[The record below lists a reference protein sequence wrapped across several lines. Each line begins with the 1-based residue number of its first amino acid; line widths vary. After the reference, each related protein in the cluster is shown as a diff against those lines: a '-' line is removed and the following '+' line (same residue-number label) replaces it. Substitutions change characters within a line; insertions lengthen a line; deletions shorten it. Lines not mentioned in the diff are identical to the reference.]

1 MTVAAL
7 IWRSSARFAL
17 GQALATLLLGCGP
30 VVSAWA
36 LRGLLDSLAA
46 GQSGGA
52 GAAGSAGAGH
62 RTGYLAVLVTTVAI
76 TAVAPHV
83 NRFLDAGLRR
93 RVSLRM
99 HEELFGGLNRL
110 EGLARFESPEHL
122 DKVRLAQQATQT
134 APGQLVAAGFG
145 SVQAVVSAA
154 GFLLALLTIAPV
166 LAVVTGI
173 AAVPAMA
180 AQHRLGRRRAQT
192 QMTVSP
198 NLRRQIFYTSLLTD
212 LNAIKEVRLF
222 GLGGFLLG
230 RMRRETRV
238 VHAEEEK
245 VDRAT
250 LATQSTLAA
259 MTAAITGAGLFW
271 AVGGT
276 SGRFSPGTVM
286 LFFTAVVAVQ
296 NGLGT
301 VAGKVAEMT
310 EARGLLR
317 HFEALCRGGS
327 DLPVRA
333 DPVPVPVLSGAI
345 EIDDLW
351 FRYGPEQPW
360 ILRGLSLTIPR
371 GATVALVGL
380 NGAGKSTL
388 IKLLCRLYD
397 PERGAIRWDAVD
409 LRDMEPAG
417 LRARIG
423 TVFQDYMAYDLPA
436 SENIGMGDLP
446 ALGEA
451 SRVSRAARLAGI
463 DATLQALPFGYDTL
477 LSRRFFDMADKN
489 NPRTGVT
496 LSGGQWQR
504 VALAR
509 GMMREGADL
518 LILDEPSSGLD
529 AEAEHDVH
537 SRLRHHRAGRT
548 TLLVSH
554 RLGAVREADLIVVL
568 EDGVIAEQGTHAELM
583 AAEGRYHALFTLQSA
598 GYQQAAAGAGAGAG
612 AGASAAAA
620 AAGSAR

>member
-1 MTVAAL
+1 MAVTAL

-17 GQALATLLLGCGP
+17 GQAAVTLLLGCSP

-36 LRGLLDSLAA
+36 LRGLLDALAA
-46 GQSGGA
+46 GP
-52 GAAGSAGAGH
+52 AGAGH
-62 RTGYLAVLVTTVAI
+62 RSGYLAVLVATVAV
-76 TAVAPHV
+76 TAVAPHA

-93 RVSLRM
+93 RVTLRM
-99 HEELFGGLNRL
+99 HEDLFAGLNRL
-110 EGLARFESPEHL
+110 EGLGRFESPQHL

-145 SVQAVVSAA
+145 SVQAVVACT
-154 GFLLALLTIAPV
+154 GFLLALLTFAPV
-166 LAVVTGI
+166 LALVALV

-180 AQHRLGRRRAQT
+180 AQHRLGRRRAET
-192 QMTVSP
+192 QLTISP

-222 GLGGFLLG
+222 GLGDFLLG
-230 RMRRETRV
+230 RMRRETRL
-238 VHAEEEK
+238 VHREEEK
-245 VDRAT
+245 DDRAS
-250 LATQSTLAA
+250 LATQSALAGV
-259 MTAAITGAGLFW
+259 TAVITGAGLFW

-296 NGLGT
+296 NGLGA
-301 VAGKVAEMT
+301 VAGRVAEMT

-317 HFEALCRGGS
+317 HFEELCDAGS

-333 DPVPVPVLSGAI
+333 DPVPVPSLSDAI

-360 ILRGLSLTIPR
+360 ILRGLSLRIPR

-397 PERGAIRWDAVD
+397 PERGAISWDGVD
-409 LRDMEPAG
+409 LRAMEPAA
-417 LRARIG
+417 LRSRIG

-446 ALGEA
+446 ALRDSA
-451 SRVSRAARLAGI
+451 RVRDAARLAGI
-463 DATLQALPFGYDTL
+463 DGTLEALPFGYDTL
-477 LSRRFFDMADKN
+477 LSRRFFDMADKT

-537 SRLRHHRAGRT
+537 TRLRRHRAGRT

-554 RLGAVREADLIVVL
+554 RLGAVREADLIIVL
-568 EDGVIAEQGTHAELM
+568 EDGVIAEQGSHEELM
-583 AAEGRYHALFTLQSA
+583 AAGGRYHALFTLQSA
-598 GYQQAAAGAGAGAG
+598 GYQE
-612 AGASAAAA
+612 AA
-620 AAGSAR
+620 AAGSPV

>member
-1 MTVAAL
+1 VAVTAL
-7 IWRSSARFAL
+7 VWRSSARFAL
-17 GQALATLLLGCGP
+17 GQAVATLLLGCGP

-46 GQSGGA
+46 GPA
-52 GAAGSAGAGH
+52 GAAGTAGAAEAGH
-62 RTGYLAVLVTTVAI
+62 RSGYLVVLVVTVAI

-99 HEELFGGLNRL
+99 HEELFAGLNRL
-110 EGLARFESPEHL
+110 EGLGSFESPEHL
-122 DKVRLAQQATQT
+122 DKVRLAQQATQM

-154 GFLLALLTIAPV
+154 GFLVALTTIAPV
-166 LAVVTGI
+166 LALVTCA
-173 AAVPAMA
+173 AAVPAVW

-198 NLRRQIFYTSLLTD
+198 NLRRQIFYASLLTD

-222 GLGGFLLG
+222 GLGDFLLG

-238 VHAEEEK
+238 VHGEEEK

-259 MTAAITGAGLFW
+259 AAAAITGAGLFW

-276 SGRFSPGTVM
+276 SGRFSAGTVM

-301 VAGKVAEMT
+301 VAGKVAEIT
-310 EARGLLR
+310 EARGLLK
-317 HFEALCRGGS
+317 HFEAVCDADS

-333 DPVPVPVLSGAI
+333 DPLAVPVLSDAI
-345 EIDDLW
+345 EIDDVW
-351 FRYGPEQPW
+351 FRYSPEQPW
-360 ILRGLSLTIPR
+360 ILKGLSLTVPR

-397 PERGAIRWDAVD
+397 PERGAISWDGVD
-409 LRDMEPAG
+409 LRAMEPAA
-417 LRARIG
+417 LRSHIG

-436 SENIGMGDLP
+436 SENVGMGDLP
-446 ALGEA
+446 ALAEA
-451 SRVSRAARLAGI
+451 ERIRSAASLAGI
-463 DATLQALPFGYDTL
+463 DATLAALPFGYDTL
-477 LSRRFFDMADKN
+477 LSRRFFDMADKD

-537 SRLRHHRAGRT
+537 TRLRRHRAGRT

-568 EDGVIAEQGTHAELM
+568 EDGVIAEQGSHTELM
-583 AAEGRYHALFTLQSA
+583 AAGGRYHALFTLQSA
-598 GYQQAAAGAGAGAG
+598 GYQEPAGV
-612 AGASAAAA
+612 
-620 AAGSAR
+620 GSPA

>member
-1 MTVAAL
+1 MAVTAL

-17 GQALATLLLGCGP
+17 GQAVATLLLGCGP

-46 GQSGGA
+46 GPA
-52 GAAGSAGAGH
+52 GAAGTAGAAEAGH
-62 RTGYLAVLVTTVAI
+62 RSGYLVVLVVTVAI

-99 HEELFGGLNRL
+99 HEELFAGLNRL
-110 EGLARFESPEHL
+110 EGLGSFESPEHL
-122 DKVRLAQQATQT
+122 DKVRLAQQATQM

-154 GFLLALLTIAPV
+154 GFLVALTTIAPV
-166 LAVVTGI
+166 LALVTCA
-173 AAVPAMA
+173 AAVPAVW

-198 NLRRQIFYTSLLTD
+198 NLRRQIFYASLLTD

-222 GLGGFLLG
+222 GLGDFLLG

-238 VHAEEEK
+238 VHGEEEK

-259 MTAAITGAGLFW
+259 AAAAITGAGLFW

-276 SGRFSPGTVM
+276 SGRFSAGTVM

-301 VAGKVAEMT
+301 VAGKVAEIT
-310 EARGLLR
+310 EARGLLK
-317 HFEALCRGGS
+317 HFEAVCDADS

-333 DPVPVPVLSGAI
+333 DPLPVPVLSDAI
-345 EIDDLW
+345 EIDDVW

-360 ILRGLSLTIPR
+360 ILKGLSLTVPR

-397 PERGAIRWDAVD
+397 PERGAISWDGVD
-409 LRDMEPAG
+409 LRAMEPAA
-417 LRARIG
+417 LRSRIG

-436 SENIGMGDLP
+436 SENVGMGDLP
-446 ALGEA
+446 ALAEA
-451 SRVSRAARLAGI
+451 ERIRSAASLAGI
-463 DATLQALPFGYDTL
+463 DATLEALPFGYDTL
-477 LSRRFFDMADKN
+477 LSRRFFDMADKD

-537 SRLRHHRAGRT
+537 TRLRRHRAGRT

-568 EDGVIAEQGTHAELM
+568 EDGVIAEQGSHTELM
-583 AAEGRYHALFTLQSA
+583 AAGGRYHALFTLQSA
-598 GYQQAAAGAGAGAG
+598 GYQEPAGV
-612 AGASAAAA
+612 
-620 AAGSAR
+620 GSPA